1 MEYSSFEVVSGHCWI
16 VKGKGS
22 YICAYSLKRRLVVRV
37 EVEVEERSES

>member
-37 EVEVEERSES
+37 EVEERSES